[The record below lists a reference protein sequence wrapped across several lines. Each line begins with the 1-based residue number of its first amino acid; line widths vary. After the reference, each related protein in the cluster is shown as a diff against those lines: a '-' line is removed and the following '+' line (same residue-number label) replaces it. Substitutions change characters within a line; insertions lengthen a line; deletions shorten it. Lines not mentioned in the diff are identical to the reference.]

1 MFGSKTEIERVLSYL
16 LVCSRKHLRRRKA
29 DRNRQWEN
37 ISKEQPIRTREN
49 ISSHR
54 KSGPEGGR
62 QVLRA
67 VVVDEMEG

>member
-1 MFGSKTEIERVLSYL
+1 M
-16 LVCSRKHLRRRKA
+16 RRHKA

-54 KSGPEGGR
+54 KSGLEGGR